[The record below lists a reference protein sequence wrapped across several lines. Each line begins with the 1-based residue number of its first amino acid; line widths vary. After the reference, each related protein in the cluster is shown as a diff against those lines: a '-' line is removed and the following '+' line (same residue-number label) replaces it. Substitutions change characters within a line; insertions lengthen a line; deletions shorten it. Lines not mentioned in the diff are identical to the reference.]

1 MSNNDEDLASF
12 LMGYGFTEDE
22 LFAVTYELNS
32 FRSIPGTTVKRYL
45 NRVLQTI
52 NEGDRAAF
60 LKGIMVGVAIKNAA
74 VDALNEPDL
83 SKEMR
88 VAREIEKLQGF
99 DREDK

>member
-1 MSNNDEDLASF
+1 MSNNDEDLSSF

-52 NEGDRAAF
+52 SEDDRPAF
-60 LKGIMVGVAIKNAA
+60 LKGILVGVAIKNAA
-74 VDALNEPDL
+74 DALREPDL
-83 SKEMR
+83 SEEEMR
-88 VAREIEKLQGF
+88 ITKEIEKLQGW
-99 DREDK
+99 DREGN

>member
-12 LMGYGFTEDE
+12 LMDYGFTEDE

-52 NEGDRAAF
+52 DDGDRAAF
-60 LKGIMVGVAIKNAA
+60 LKGVMVGVAIKNA

-83 SKEMR
+83 SEEEMR
-88 VAREIEKLQGF
+88 VAKEIEKLQRF
-99 DREDK
+99 DREGK